1 MFWTDK
7 AECSRTYNT
16 KYGHT
21 ERGQHATVYV
31 YLSLQIV
38 SEGRNVMITLVSKK
52 ERLQLQFIRLTVNG
66 WEIFLV

>member
-7 AECSRTYNT
+7 TERSRTYNS

-21 ERGQHATVYV
+21 ESGQHVYV

-38 SEGRNVMITLVSKK
+38 SEGRNVMIT
-52 ERLQLQFIRLTVNG
+52 
-66 WEIFLV
+66 